1 MVVVVPVNADCLKT
15 PNINKKYRKQRYKR
29 GERSISRHPY
39 TENCDSDNDGHHSIE
54 EYSLEKGRKINSGLE
69 QRRKRWASGAAA
81 SYGPP
86 VLGSSLILLF
96 EENGASSTVALVAE
110 PGSEK
115 MTVLDKSTA
124 VTPATSKSVKIRVNC
139 AQCFFAL
146 LKLALEFL
154 EQPRHSDLVLEPVLN
169 VEE

>member
-1 MVVVVPVNADCLKT
+1 
-15 PNINKKYRKQRYKR
+15 
-29 GERSISRHPY
+29 
-39 TENCDSDNDGHHSIE
+39 
-54 EYSLEKGRKINSGLE
+54 
-69 QRRKRWASGAAA
+69 
-81 SYGPP
+81 
-86 VLGSSLILLF
+86 
-96 EENGASSTVALVAE
+96 
-110 PGSEK
+110 